1 MSIICTIKK
10 NIQGISSL
18 DRYYDSLLD
27 AISTNGHII
36 KNDLLTNPIF
46 RWMYLGIADKILSFK
61 NEMDALNNCL
71 GEEQFNTFITTSV
84 LDLRNQKTANAIHNR
99 MLDMRAEILGMLHYF
114 DDGHSITLVP
124 RDPNQ
129 RRHDFNAIKMNDQI
143 AVEAKFIRYPD
154 KLGQY
159 LMRWWQ
165 AKAEIT
171 GARPLGRIPYIKFRW
186 NELDRND
193 LNSVELTEINHF
205 FGEVFTN
212 PGTEARLESDRL
224 CISYSPK
231 NGLMPAI
238 APLAPPTSDPKHP
251 FNKLMSKF
259 NTTILG
265 AIEQL
270 EYARQ
275 MGSFPAC
282 FMLSNISE
290 VINFHWKNEYEIRKS
305 NLIQS
310 YSSKVKVFISEV
322 GYL

>member
-1 MSIICTIKK
+1 
-10 NIQGISSL
+10 
-18 DRYYDSLLD
+18 
-27 AISTNGHII
+27 
-36 KNDLLTNPIF
+36 
-46 RWMYLGIADKILSFK
+46 MYLGNTDNILFFM
-61 NEMDALNNCL
+61 NEMDTLNKCL
-71 GEEQFNTFITTSV
+71 GNEQFKTFITTSV
-84 LDLRNQKTANAIHNR
+84 SDLSNQQTANAIHNR
-99 MLDMRAEILGMLHYF
+99 MLDMRAEILGMRHYF
-114 DDGHSITLVP
+114 DNGYSITLIL

-129 RRHDFNAIKMNDQI
+129 RRHDFNAVKKNDRI
-143 AVEAKFIRYPD
+143 AIEAKFMRYPD

-171 GARPLGRIPYIKFRW
+171 GERPLGSIPYIKFRW

-193 LNSVELTEINHF
+193 LNPVELTEINHF

-212 PGTEARLESDRL
+212 PGTKARLESDRIY
-224 CISYSPK
+224 ISYSPR

-238 APLAPPTSDPKHP
+238 APLAPPTNDPKHP

-275 MGSFPAC
+275 MGYFPVC

-310 YSSKVKVFISEV
+310 YSSKVKVLISEV

>member
-1 MSIICTIKK
+1 M
-10 NIQGISSL
+10 
-18 DRYYDSLLD
+18 
-27 AISTNGHII
+27 
-36 KNDLLTNPIF
+36 
-46 RWMYLGIADKILSFK
+46 
-61 NEMDALNNCL
+61 
-71 GEEQFNTFITTSV
+71 
-84 LDLRNQKTANAIHNR
+84 
-99 MLDMRAEILGMLHYF
+99 
-114 DDGHSITLVP
+114 
-124 RDPNQ
+124 
-129 RRHDFNAIKMNDQI
+129 
-143 AVEAKFIRYPD
+143 RYPD

-165 AKAEIT
+165 AKAEIS

-186 NELDRND
+186 NELDRSD

-212 PGTEARLESDRL
+212 PGTKARLESDRI

-270 EYARQ
+270 EDAREL
-275 MGSFPAC
+275 GYLPTC
-282 FMLSNISE
+282 FILCNIRE
-290 VINFHWKNEYEIRKS
+290 DILVYWKNEYEIQKS

-310 YSSKVKVFISEV
+310 YSSIAKVLISEV
-322 GYL
+322 DYL